1 MKKHTKRSLFIGTA
15 LTASVIAG
23 GIIVWISGHTAERPV
38 SVADTTEMSS
48 LYTELTDTIT
58 EASTIRSEIPMT
70 EDPVEPVE
78 ADNNAPKESVNPA
91 SEDHPSGKAINSFI
105 KSSIGAKASVADQS
119 KTESSNTS
127 SQDVPAS
134 SKASKP
140 AGEEPSATVKTDL
153 TDTESE
159 KRTSIPPKQE
169 VTGSEPKHEKS
180 ANEPP
185 KESDT
190 EQAGTQ
196 TESQTETPTA
206 KQTENPPEKAEC
218 PHTWVWA
225 TKTETIHHDAVTD
238 TYEQVVEPAWTEYF
252 YVEKCHCSR
261 CKINYDSYEDYE
273 RNDRCYGSYTTKKI
287 LDHTVD
293 HPAEYETVTEVI
305 EPAYDEYIEV
315 NDYQY
320 CSKCGEKK

>member
-169 VTGSEPKHEKS
+169 ITRNEPKHEKP
-180 ANEPP
+180 ANDTP
-185 KESDT
+185 KVSDT
-190 EQAGTQ
+190 AQTGTQ
-196 TESQTETPTA
+196 TESQTETPTT
-206 KQTENPPEKAEC
+206 KQTENPPEIADC
-218 PHTWVWA
+218 SHTWVWA

-252 YVEKCHCSR
+252 YVEKYHAGG
-261 CKINYDSYEDYE
+261 KYYDTYEDFI
-273 RNDRCYGSYTTKKI
+273 NSGWNGSYSIRKVV
-287 LDHTVD
+287 DHTVE
-293 HPAEYETVTEVI
+293 HPAKYETVTEII
-305 EPAYDEYIEV
+305 EPAYDESFEV

-320 CSKCGEKK
+320 CSKCGAKK